1 MSVLCIYMDFN
12 FDIKNDLVFTTDK
25 NGTLKGGGFVIN
37 SDLLKDTINNNN
49 NVRGDT
55 SNHITDEQ
63 SGGNIISDSVSQ
75 NVSNIFKDLAVPAG
89 LFFTQKQIQKNNTIR
104 YEHKEDVMSEGIYD
118 KLLNLLEPSKRKL
131 HVRKTKHNRE
141 NKSKKHTRKS
151 SK

>member
-25 NGTLKGGGFVIN
+25 NGNLKGGGFVIN

-63 SGGNIISDSVSQ
+63 SGGNIISDSVSK

-118 KLLNLLEPSKRKL
+118 KLLNLFFFLTSKIKKL
-131 HVRKTKHNRE
+131 AKQNINKIHVCIYE
-141 NKSKKHTRKS
+141 I
-151 SK
+151 